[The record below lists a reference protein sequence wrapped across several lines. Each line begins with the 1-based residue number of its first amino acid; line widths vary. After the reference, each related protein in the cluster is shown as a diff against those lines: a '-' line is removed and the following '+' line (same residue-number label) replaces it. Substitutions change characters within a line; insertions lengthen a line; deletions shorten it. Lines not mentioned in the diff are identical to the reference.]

1 MTNYHFIRLKYC
13 ITVFLTISIMS
24 LEAQPRI
31 KNNATVERVATGYK
45 FLEGPLWVDG
55 LGLLFSDIQGNTVY
69 LRSATTQQITPY
81 FTPSGGGNGLVLD
94 RQGNL
99 IIAQQNK
106 RTVAKLVNG
115 KEVTIASTFEGKKLN
130 SPNDVVVKSDG
141 SIFFTDPPYG
151 INASQEELKFYGI
164 YRLSP
169 KGVLQVLDK
178 SLNKPNGIVFSP
190 DESKL
195 YVSNTEERKIY
206 CWDVLKDST
215 LANRREFFAM
225 KPQGNADGMTI
236 DEHGYIYCTGP
247 MGVWVIAPNGT
258 VVDTIM
264 VPEKATN
271 CAFGDADG
279 QSLYVTS
286 GISLYKVRNATVT
299 SVDDNAFS
307 DVGNPLGGIHPNPV
321 AGKAFIPVPLDVASY
336 VKLEVI
342 DANGKVVEILH
353 EGNMSRGIH
362 SFSWQCT
369 DMVNGIYFVHL
380 TVSGKVF
387 TKALVVHN

>member
-1 MTNYHFIRLKYC
+1 ML
-13 ITVFLTISIMS
+13 

-31 KNNATVERVATGYK
+31 KNNATVERIATGYK
-45 FLEGPLWVDG
+45 FLEGPLWVNN

-69 LRSATTQQITPY
+69 LRSASTQQITPY
-81 FTPSGGGNGLVLD
+81 FTPSGGGNGLALD
-94 RQGNL
+94 LDGNL
-99 IIAQQNK
+99 LVAQQNK
-106 RTVAKLVNG
+106 RTMAKLIDG
-115 KEVTIASTFEGKKLN
+115 KEVTIAATFEGKKLN
-130 SPNDVVVKSDG
+130 SPNDIAVKSDG

-151 INASQEELKFYGI
+151 VTPAQEELKFYGI

-169 KGVLQVLDK
+169 EGTLQVLDK
-178 SLNKPNGIVFSP
+178 SLNKPNGIAFSP

-215 LANRREFFAM
+215 LANKREFFAM
-225 KPQGNADGMTI
+225 KPQGNADGMTV
-236 DEHGYIYCTGP
+236 DENGYIYCTGP
-247 MGVWVIAPNGT
+247 MGVWVIAPNGS

-271 CAFGDADG
+271 CAFGDPDG

-286 GISLYKVRNATVT
+286 GVSLYRVRNTTVT

-307 DVGNPLGGIHPNPV
+307 DAENPLGGIHPNPV
-321 AGKAFIPVPLDVASY
+321 AGKAFIPVPVDRESY
-336 VKLEVI
+336 VKLEII
-342 DANGKVVEILH
+342 DADGKVMEVLH
-353 EGNMSRGIH
+353 EGNLSQGVH

-369 DMVNGIYFVHL
+369 DVENGIYFAHL
-380 TVSGKVF
+380 TVAGKVYA
-387 TKALVVHN
+387 KALIVHN